1 MELFKWIRAAEA
13 EYDLANSGVAPIETE
28 EVEPP
33 PLEQLVAAI
42 YGVEADEVALTSG
55 AQEGV
60 YLAYLAL
67 RPRKVATVYPEYE
80 PIWRL
85 PEVLGVEH
93 KEYPTPWDVE
103 FTPGTVLIF
112 SNPNNPTGG
121 FLTPRELWDLS
132 DEARRRGSYLVVDI
146 IFSDFVA
153 QDLKNFP
160 LENVVYAHSTDKFYT
175 SRLRVG
181 WALAER
187 AVAERIRLLK
197 DLINPGPRPAE
208 RGAGAALLAKREE
221 IRRRNYEIIDKNAS
235 LLLRLFPRAVYNPHM
250 PIALVPT
257 QCDDYEL
264 ATKLLKAG
272 VKTVPGRYFKAP
284 RSIRIGLGVEP
295 YERFEKAAQTAA
307 KLWC

>member
-1 MELFKWIRAAEA
+1 MELFKWIRTAPG

-28 EVEPP
+28 EAEAP
-33 PLEQLVAAI
+33 PLEQVVAAL
-42 YGVEADEVALTSG
+42 YGVDASEVALTSG

-67 RPRKVATVYPEYE
+67 KPRRVATVYPEYE

-85 PEVLGVEH
+85 PEMLGAEH
-93 KEYPTPWDVE
+93 REYKTPWEVE
-103 FTPGTVLIF
+103 LSPGTVFIF
-112 SNPNNPTGG
+112 SNPNNPTGR
-121 FLTPRELWDLS
+121 FLTPRELWDLA
-132 DEARRRGSYLVVDI
+132 DEARRRGAYLVVDI

-153 QDLKNFP
+153 EDLKNLP
-160 LENVVYAHSTDKFYT
+160 LENIVYAHSTDKFYT

-181 WALAER
+181 WGVADRAIAEK
-187 AVAERIRLLK
+187 IRQLK

-208 RGAGAALLAKREE
+208 RNAGAALLAKREE

-235 LLLRLFPRAVYNPHM
+235 LLLRLFPQAVYNPHM

-264 ATKLLKAG
+264 ATRLLKAG

-295 YERFEKAAQTAA
+295 YERFEKAAHTAA
-307 KLWC
+307 SLWC